1 MVCNV
6 SVALECMV
14 MGTADSVM
22 MTSSCAPLCFAGL
35 LPLTSSCS
43 PSSPSPLH
51 FSVSSDLVSVS
62 FLWFLGNSVCAENPV
77 ADSELRGKRRKL
89 EGN

>member
-22 MTSSCAPLCFAGL
+22 MMSSCAPLCFAGL
-35 LPLTSSCS
+35 RPLTSSRS
-43 PSSPSPLH
+43 PSSPLPAAFLSQLRLS
-51 FSVSSDLVSVS
+51 FSFISLV
-62 FLWFLGNSVCAENPV
+62 LGKFSLC
-77 ADSELRGKRRKL
+77 
-89 EGN
+89 